1 MRFALPVTPPL
12 ALPSALPRALF
23 VALLFTLAGLEVVAQ
38 EPLLI
43 DRVEHHDVDN
53 DGVNIHYVTL
63 GDVGSDETLLF
74 VHGFPNF
81 WYVWHN
87 QMEAFADEYHVVAM
101 DTRATNRS
109 GKPEGV
115 ESYDMPLL
123 MSDISAVIDD
133 LGVDQVTLVAHDW
146 GGIIAWQFVMD
157 ERHAPKVERLIM
169 MNLTH
174 PRGFSRTLANATP
187 QQRRNTQYARNFER
201 PGAGAGIQSG
211 AAGRA
216 RRSYGAQ
223 GERVVQFVQEAYE
236 RSDVELM
243 LNFYRANYFKE
254 PYVEV
259 TDWPQINLP
268 VLQFHGL
275 GDVFVDKDGLS
286 RTWDWIDG
294 DYTLVT
300 YPDVGHTVQV
310 EAADRVI
317 ETMRWWLTTH

>member
-1 MRFALPVTPPL
+1 MLFALPV
-12 ALPSALPRALF
+12 ALP
-23 VALLFTLAGLEVVAQ
+23 VALLFTFAGLELAAQ

-53 DGVNIHYVTL
+53 DGVNVHYVTL
-63 GDVGSDETLLF
+63 GEVVTGETLLF

-87 QMEAFADEYHVVAM
+87 QMEAFAGEYRVVAM

-115 ESYDMPLL
+115 ENYDMALL
-123 MSDISAVIDD
+123 LSDVDAVIDD
-133 LGVDQVTLVAHDW
+133 LGVDEVTLVAHDW
-146 GGIIAWQFVMD
+146 GGFIAWQFVMD
-157 ERHAPKVERLIM
+157 ETYASRVKRLIM

-187 QQRRNTQYARNFER
+187 AQRRATEYARTFQR
-201 PGAGAGIQSG
+201 PGVGAGIQSG
-211 AAGRA
+211 ATGRA
-216 RRSYGAQ
+216 RRAYGDQ

-243 LNFYRANYFKE
+243 LNFYRANYPKE
-254 PYVEV
+254 PYVEL
-259 TDWPQINLP
+259 TDWPQIDMP

-275 GDVFVDKDGLS
+275 EDSAVDQDGLS
-286 RTWDWIDG
+286 HTWDWIDG
-294 DYTLVT
+294 DYMLVT
-300 YPDVGHTVQV
+300 YPGIGHTVQIA
-310 EAADRVI
+310 AADRVI

>member
-1 MRFALPVTPPL
+1 MRFALPV
-12 ALPSALPRALF
+12 ALP
-23 VALLFTLAGLEVVAQ
+23 VALLFTFAGLELAAQ

-53 DGVNIHYVTL
+53 DGVNVHYVTL
-63 GDVGSDETLLF
+63 GEVGTGQTLLF

-87 QMEAFADEYHVVAM
+87 QMEAFADEYRVVAM

-123 MSDISAVIDD
+123 LADINAVIDD

-146 GGIIAWQFVMD
+146 GAIISWQFVMD
-157 ERHAPKVERLIM
+157 ETHSSRVERLII

-187 QQRRNTQYARNFER
+187 EQRRATEYARTFQQ
-201 PGAGAGIQSG
+201 PGVGAGMQRG

-216 RRSYGAQ
+216 QRLYADQ

-236 RSDVELM
+236 RSDMELM
-243 LNFYRANYFKE
+243 LNFYRANYPKE
-254 PYVEV
+254 PYVEL
-259 TDWPQINLP
+259 TDWPQIDMP

-275 GDVFVDKDGLS
+275 QDSAVDEDGLS
-286 RTWDWIDG
+286 NTWDWIDG

-300 YPDVGHTVQV
+300 YPGIGHTVQIA
-310 EAADRVI
+310 AADRVI

>member
-1 MRFALPVTPPL
+1 MRVALPIT
-12 ALPSALPRALF
+12 LPATLPVAASVVLF
-23 VALLFTLAGLEVVAQ
+23 LTFGGHELVAQ
-38 EPLLI
+38 QPLLI

-53 DGVNIHYVTL
+53 DGVNVHYVTL
-63 GDVGSDETLLF
+63 GEVVTGETLLF

-87 QMEAFADEYHVVAM
+87 QMEAFADEYRVVAM

-109 GKPEGV
+109 GKPEGL

-123 MSDISAVIDD
+123 LSDINAVIDD

-146 GGIIAWQFVMD
+146 GGIISWQFVMD
-157 ERHAPKVERLIM
+157 ETYSSRVQRLIM

-187 QQRRNTQYARNFER
+187 EQRRATEYARTFQQ
-201 PGAGAGIQSG
+201 PGVGAGMQRG

-216 RRSYGAQ
+216 QRLYADQ
-223 GERVVQFVQEAYE
+223 GERVVQFVQEAYA
-236 RSDVELM
+236 RSDMELM

-254 PYVEV
+254 PYVEL
-259 TDWPQINLP
+259 TDWPQIDMP

-275 GDVFVDKDGLS
+275 ADSAVDKDGLS
-286 RTWDWIDG
+286 KTWDWIDG

-300 YPDVGHTVQV
+300 YPGIGHTVQIQ
-310 EAADRVI
+310 AADRVI
-317 ETMRWWLTTH
+317 ETMRWWLATH

>member
-1 MRFALPVTPPL
+1 MAMRFALPV
-12 ALPSALPRALF
+12 
-23 VALLFTLAGLEVVAQ
+23 ALLFTFAGLELAAQ

-53 DGVNIHYVTL
+53 DGVNVHYVTL
-63 GDVGSDETLLF
+63 GEVGTGQTLLF

-87 QMEAFADEYHVVAM
+87 QMEAFADEYRVVAM

-115 ESYDMPLL
+115 ENYDMPLL
-123 MSDISAVIDD
+123 LADINAVIDD

-146 GGIIAWQFVMD
+146 GGIISWQFVMD
-157 ERHAPKVERLIM
+157 ETYSSRVQRLIM

-187 QQRRNTQYARNFER
+187 EQRRATEYARTFQQ
-201 PGAGAGIQSG
+201 PGVGAGMQRG

-216 RRSYGAQ
+216 QRLYADQ
-223 GERVVQFVQEAYE
+223 GERVVQFVQEAYA
-236 RSDVELM
+236 RSDMELM

-254 PYVEV
+254 PYVEL
-259 TDWPQINLP
+259 TDWPQIDMP

-275 GDVFVDKDGLS
+275 EDSAVDKDGLS
-286 RTWDWIDG
+286 NTWDWIDG

-300 YPDVGHTVQV
+300 YPGIGHTVQIA
-310 EAADRVI
+310 AADRVI

>member
-1 MRFALPVTPPL
+1 MRVTVPITLPVALPIV
-12 ALPSALPRALF
+12 PS
-23 VALLFTLAGLEVVAQ
+23 VALLLAFSSLDVVAQ
-38 EPLLI
+38 DRLLI
-43 DRVEHHDVDN
+43 DRVEHHNVDN
-53 DGVNIHYVTL
+53 DGVNVHYVTL
-63 GDVGSDETLLF
+63 GEATTGETLLF

-87 QMEAFADEYHVVAM
+87 QMEAFADEYQVVAV

-109 GKPEGV
+109 DKPEGV
-115 ESYDMPLL
+115 ENYDMPLL
-123 MSDISAVIDD
+123 LADINAVIDD

-146 GGIIAWQFVMD
+146 GGIISWQFVMD
-157 ERHAPKVERLIM
+157 DTYASKVKRLIM

-187 QQRRNTQYARNFER
+187 EQRRATEYARTFQQ
-201 PGAGAGIQSG
+201 PGVGAGIQSG

-216 RRSYGAQ
+216 QRTYGEQ
-223 GERVVQFVQEAYE
+223 GERVVRFVQEAYE

-243 LNFYRANYFKE
+243 LNFYRANYPKE
-254 PYVEV
+254 PYVEL
-259 TDWPQINLP
+259 TDWPQIDMP

-275 GDVFVDKDGLS
+275 ADSAVDKDGLS
-286 RTWDWIDG
+286 KTWDWIDG

-300 YPDVGHTVQV
+300 YPGIGHTVQIQ
-310 EAADRVI
+310 AAERVI

>member
-1 MRFALPVTPPL
+1 MRVAPPVAPPVTLPIALPI
-12 ALPSALPRALF
+12 
-23 VALLFTLAGLEVVAQ
+23 ALLLTFAGLEVVAQ
-38 EPLLI
+38 APLLI

-53 DGVNIHYVTL
+53 DGVKVHYVTL
-63 GDVGSDETLLF
+63 GEATTGETLLF

-87 QMEAFADEYHVVAM
+87 QMKAFADEYRVVAM

-115 ESYDMPLL
+115 ENYDMPLL
-123 MSDISAVIDD
+123 LSDINAVIDD

-146 GGIIAWQFVMD
+146 GGIISWQFVMD
-157 ERHAPKVERLIM
+157 ETYSSRVQRLIM

-187 QQRRNTQYARNFER
+187 EQRRATEYARTFQQ
-201 PGAGAGIQSG
+201 PGVGAGMQRG

-216 RRSYGAQ
+216 QRLYADQ

-236 RSDVELM
+236 RSDMELM

-254 PYVEV
+254 PYVEL
-259 TDWPQINLP
+259 TDWPQIDMP

-275 GDVFVDKDGLS
+275 EDSAVDKDGLS
-286 RTWDWIDG
+286 NTWDWIDG

-300 YPDVGHTVQV
+300 YPGIGHTVQIQ
-310 EAADRVI
+310 AADRVI

>member
-1 MRFALPVTPPL
+1 MRVRLPVALPL
-12 ALPSALPRALF
+12 ALS
-23 VALLFTLAGLEVVAQ
+23 VALLLTFAGLELVAQ
-38 EPLLI
+38 QPLLI

-53 DGVNIHYVTL
+53 NGVNVHYVTL
-63 GDVGSDETLLF
+63 GEVVTGETLLF

-87 QMEAFADEYHVVAM
+87 QMEAFEDEYRIVAM

-123 MSDISAVIDD
+123 LSDISAVIDD

-146 GGIIAWQFVMD
+146 GGIISWQFVMD
-157 ERHAPKVERLIM
+157 ATYASRVQRLIM

-187 QQRRNTQYARNFER
+187 EQRRATEYARTFQR
-201 PGAGAGIQSG
+201 PGVGAGIQSG

-216 RRSYGAQ
+216 QRAYGDQ

-236 RSDVELM
+236 RSDIELR
-243 LNFYRANYFKE
+243 LNFYRANYPKE
-254 PYVEV
+254 PYVEL
-259 TDWPQINLP
+259 TDWPQIDMP

-275 GDVFVDKDGLS
+275 NDSAVDQDGLS
-286 RTWDWIDG
+286 NTWDWIDG

-300 YPDVGHTVQV
+300 YPGIGHTVQIQ
-310 EAADRVI
+310 AADRVI
-317 ETMRWWLTTH
+317 ETMRWWLITH

>member
-1 MRFALPVTPPL
+1 MRVAPVALSVALPIT
-12 ALPSALPRALF
+12 
-23 VALLFTLAGLEVVAQ
+23 LLLTFAGLEVVAQ
-38 EPLLI
+38 QPLLI

-53 DGVNIHYVTL
+53 HGVNIHYVTL
-63 GDVGSDETLLF
+63 GEVVSGPTLLF

-87 QMEAFADEYHVVAM
+87 QMEAFADEYRVVAM

-109 GKPEGV
+109 GKPEGL
-115 ESYDMPLL
+115 ENYDMPLL
-123 MSDISAVIDD
+123 MSDINAVIDD

-146 GGIIAWQFVMD
+146 GGIISWQFVMD
-157 ERHAPKVERLIM
+157 ETYAPRVQRLIM

-187 QQRRNTQYARNFER
+187 EQRRATEYARNFIR
-201 PGAGAGIQSG
+201 RGAAGARFPGP

-216 RRSYGAQ
+216 QRAYGDQ
-223 GERVVQFVQEAYE
+223 GERVVRFAQEAYE
-236 RSDVELM
+236 RSDIELM
-243 LNFYRANYFKE
+243 LNFYRANYPKE
-254 PYVEV
+254 PYVEL
-259 TDWPQINLP
+259 TDWPQIDMP

-275 GDVFVDKDGLS
+275 NDSAVDQDGLS
-286 RTWDWIDG
+286 NTWDWIDG

-300 YPDVGHTVQV
+300 YPGIGHTVQIQ
-310 EAADRVI
+310 AADRVI

>member
-1 MRFALPVTPPL
+1 MVMRFALPV
-12 ALPSALPRALF
+12 ALP
-23 VALLFTLAGLEVVAQ
+23 VALLFTFAGLELAAQ

-53 DGVNIHYVTL
+53 DGVNVHYVTL
-63 GDVGSDETLLF
+63 GEVGTGQTLLF

-87 QMEAFADEYHVVAM
+87 QMEAFADEYRVVAM

-123 MSDISAVIDD
+123 LADINAVIDD

-146 GGIIAWQFVMD
+146 GAIISWQFVMD
-157 ERHAPKVERLIM
+157 ETHSSRVERLII

-187 QQRRNTQYARNFER
+187 EQRRATEYARTFQQ
-201 PGAGAGIQSG
+201 PGVGAGMQRG

-216 RRSYGAQ
+216 QRLYADQ

-236 RSDVELM
+236 RSDMELM
-243 LNFYRANYFKE
+243 LNFYRANYPKE
-254 PYVEV
+254 PYVEL
-259 TDWPQINLP
+259 TDWPQIDMP

-275 GDVFVDKDGLS
+275 QDSAVDEDGLS
-286 RTWDWIDG
+286 NTWDWIDG

-300 YPDVGHTVQV
+300 YPGIGHTVQIA
-310 EAADRVI
+310 AADRVI

>member
-1 MRFALPVTPPL
+1 MRVALPV
-12 ALPSALPRALF
+12 
-23 VALLFTLAGLEVVAQ
+23 ALLLTFAGLEVVAQ

-53 DGVNIHYVTL
+53 NGVNVHYVTL
-63 GDVGSDETLLF
+63 GEVVTGETLLF

-87 QMEAFADEYHVVAM
+87 QMEAFADEYRVVAM

-123 MSDISAVIDD
+123 LSDINVVIDD
-133 LGVDQVTLVAHDW
+133 LGVDRVTLVAHDW
-146 GGIIAWQFVMD
+146 GGLISWEFVMD
-157 ERHAPKVERLIM
+157 ETYASRVERLIM

-187 QQRRNTQYARNFER
+187 EQRRATEYARNFQR
-201 PGAGAGIQSG
+201 PGVGAGIQSR
-211 AAGRA
+211 AASRA
-216 RRSYGAQ
+216 QRAYGDQ
-223 GERVVQFVQEAYE
+223 GERVVQFAREAYE

-243 LNFYRANYFKE
+243 LNFYRANYFDE
-254 PYVEV
+254 PYVEL
-259 TDWPQINLP
+259 TDWPQVDVP

-275 GDVFVDKDGLS
+275 EDTAVDKDGLS
-286 RTWDWIDG
+286 NTWDWIDR

-300 YPDVGHTVQV
+300 YPGVGHTVQIQ
-310 EAADRVI
+310 AADRVI

>member
-1 MRFALPVTPPL
+1 MLFALPV
-12 ALPSALPRALF
+12 ALP
-23 VALLFTLAGLEVVAQ
+23 VALLFTFAGLELAAQ

-53 DGVNIHYVTL
+53 DGVNVHYVTL
-63 GDVGSDETLLF
+63 GEVGTGQTLLF

-87 QMEAFADEYHVVAM
+87 QMEAFADEYRVVAM

-123 MSDISAVIDD
+123 LADINAVIDD

-146 GGIIAWQFVMD
+146 GAIISWQFVMD
-157 ERHAPKVERLIM
+157 ETHSSRVERLII

-187 QQRRNTQYARNFER
+187 EQRRATEYARTFQQ
-201 PGAGAGIQSG
+201 PGVGAGMQRG

-216 RRSYGAQ
+216 QRLYADQ

-236 RSDVELM
+236 RSDMELM
-243 LNFYRANYFKE
+243 LNFYRANYPKE
-254 PYVEV
+254 PYVEL
-259 TDWPQINLP
+259 TDWPQIDMP

-275 GDVFVDKDGLS
+275 QDSAVDEDGLS
-286 RTWDWIDG
+286 NTWDWIDG

-300 YPDVGHTVQV
+300 YPGIGHTVQIA
-310 EAADRVI
+310 AADRVI

>member
-1 MRFALPVTPPL
+1 MR
-12 ALPSALPRALF
+12 
-23 VALLFTLAGLEVVAQ
+23 VATAVVMLLTFAGLEGVAQ

-43 DRVEHHDVDN
+43 DRVEHHEVDN

-63 GDVGSDETLLF
+63 GEATTGETLLF

-87 QMEAFADEYHVVAM
+87 QMEAFADEYRVVAM

-109 GKPEGV
+109 GKPEGL
-115 ESYDMPLL
+115 ENYDMPLL
-123 MSDISAVIDD
+123 MSDINAVIDD

-146 GGIIAWQFVMD
+146 GGIISWQFVMD
-157 ERHAPKVERLIM
+157 ETYSQRVERLIM

-187 QQRRNTQYARNFER
+187 EQHRATEYARNFIR
-201 PGAGAGIQSG
+201 RGAAGARFPGP

-216 RRSYGAQ
+216 QRTYGDQ
-223 GERVVQFVQEAYE
+223 GERVVRFAQEAYE

-243 LNFYRANYFKE
+243 VNFYRANYFKE
-254 PYVEV
+254 PYVEL
-259 TDWPQINLP
+259 TDWPQIDMP

-275 GDVFVDKDGLS
+275 EDSAVDQDGLS
-286 RTWDWIDG
+286 NTWDWIDG

-300 YPDVGHTVQV
+300 YPGIGHTVQIQ
-310 EAADRVI
+310 AADRVI

>member
-1 MRFALPVTPPL
+1 MRVATP
-12 ALPSALPRALF
+12 
-23 VALLFTLAGLEVVAQ
+23 VALLLTFAGLEVVAQ

-63 GDVGSDETLLF
+63 GEVVTGATLLF

-87 QMEAFADEYHVVAM
+87 QMEAFADEYRVVAM

-109 GKPEGV
+109 GKPEGL
-115 ESYDMPLL
+115 ENYDMPLL
-123 MSDISAVIDD
+123 MSDINAVIED

-146 GGIIAWQFVMD
+146 GGIISWQFVMD
-157 ERHAPKVERLIM
+157 EKYSQRVERLIM

-187 QQRRNTQYARNFER
+187 EQRRATEYARNFIR
-201 PGAGAGIQSG
+201 RGAAGGRFPGQ

-216 RRSYGAQ
+216 QRLYGDQ
-223 GERVVQFVQEAYE
+223 GERVVRFAQEAYE

-243 LNFYRANYFKE
+243 VNFYRANYFKE
-254 PYVEV
+254 PYVEL
-259 TDWPQINLP
+259 TDWAQIDMP

-275 GDVFVDKDGLS
+275 EDSAVDQDGLS
-286 RTWDWIDG
+286 NTWDWIDG

-300 YPDVGHTVQV
+300 YPGIGHTVQIQ
-310 EAADRVI
+310 AADRVI